1 MSIMLTK
8 LEIIDQILH
17 LIQKTSIYDPE
28 YERVATLPFEEGY
41 IGDLSPVVRVG
52 EQDCELAMYE
62 RGVKMLSKRTK
73 DTVEVVFW
81 ILEDTIHTIAHL
93 KLLQKYKVDNVTT
106 HLKYTKDEIQEMKDM
121 INESFLQIGG
131 QYEEWHKA
139 GKRKELE
146 SSNPGRNA
154 GKCTERS

>member
-8 LEIIDQILH
+8 LELIDRILH
-17 LIQKTSIYDPE
+17 LLHKTSIYDPE

-62 RGVKMLSKRTK
+62 RGVQMLSKRTK
-73 DTVEVVFW
+73 DPDEVVFW

-93 KLLQKYKVDNVTT
+93 KLLEKYKVDNVTT

-121 INESFLQIGG
+121 INESFLQFGG
-131 QYEEWHKA
+131 QYEQWHKA
-139 GKRKELE
+139 GKRNELE
-146 SSNPGRNA
+146 SPDPGRNA
-154 GKCTERS
+154 GKD